1 MKTLLRKPIG
11 ILLSVLGL
19 SVFPGATI
27 PASAQYTRYNDPHYI
42 LGTPDLTLGL
52 PGEQLVRAAVAD
64 LYSYN
69 FNPAIPLLERGVQLG
84 NSDAMYYLSKCY
96 SYGYGVPRDNAR
108 SLQLMRMCYRIA
120 TARGQRVAKE
130 EQEERERSAR
140 AATRAA
146 ENAESRSESQS
157 STYRSTPSK
166 PYKPEPMWVATPWG
180 PRLNAPFT
188 SGGLWYHLNNP

>member
-19 SVFPGATI
+19 SVFPGTTI
-27 PASAQYTRYNDPHYI
+27 PASAQYTRYNDPRYI
-42 LGTPDLTLGL
+42 LGTPDLTPGL

-96 SYGYGVPRDNAR
+96 SYGYGVPRNIPRA
-108 SLQLMRMCYRIA
+108 LQLTRMAYRIA
-120 TARGQRVAKE
+120 TPRGQRIAKE
-130 EQEERERSAR
+130 EQEERERAARAFERAVAR
-140 AATRAA
+140 AAA
-146 ENAESRSESQS
+146 ENRESGSSSQS
-157 STYRSTPSK
+157 STAWKVKPFNPPSGIPFGTTEK
-166 PYKPEPMWVATPWG
+166 YIVAPWG
-180 PRLNAPFT
+180 STVPQ
-188 SGGLWYHLNNP
+188 GE